1 MRKIFPFI
9 LVAVLIGTVGVPS
22 FVFGDI
28 KVIQD
33 KDGHITLT
41 DDLSHGKGKKYRTGR
56 ASGFSYS
63 AEVVA
68 VHKVPTVYYNK
79 IKVLAE
85 RYGVDEKLI
94 ISVAKA
100 ESGFNQFA
108 VSNKGAVGLMQLMSG
123 TAMLYGVY
131 NRYNADQN
139 LEAGV
144 RHLKYL
150 MVKYNRNI
158 PLTLAAYN
166 AGEEAVKK
174 YNGIPP
180 YAETRAYVKR
190 IMGFMGLPYSPTS
203 VPNPSSRS
211 STVIY
216 QYRTSDGKIVIT
228 DMRPPK
234 NVEYIIID

>member
-1 MRKIFPFI
+1 MRKLKKSVLVVMLLAICGFSSFI
-9 LVAVLIGTVGVPS
+9 L
-22 FVFGDI
+22 GDI
-28 KVIQD
+28 KVFQD
-33 KDGHITLT
+33 KDGRITLT
-41 DDLSHGKGKKYRTGR
+41 DDPSHGRGKKYR
-56 ASGFSYS
+56 SGKISQYRYS

-68 VHKVPTVYYNK
+68 IHKVPTVYYNK
-79 IKVLAE
+79 IKILAQ
-85 RYGVDEKLI
+85 RYGLDEKLI

-108 VSNKGAVGLMQLMSG
+108 ISNKGAVGIMQLMSQ
-123 TAMLYGVY
+123 TAMTYGVY

-139 LEAGV
+139 IEAGV

-150 MVKYNRNI
+150 YVKYNRNI

-190 IMGFMGLPYSPTS
+190 IMGYMGLPYTPTS
-203 VPNPSSRS
+203 VPNPSNRS
-211 STVIY
+211 NTVIY
-216 QYRTSDGKIVIT
+216 QYRTNDGKIVIT
-228 DMRPPK
+228 DSLPPK
-234 NVEYIIID
+234 NVAYIIID